1 MNTRSVIPILLSA
14 ALAGMARAQGSVNTQ
29 CSNPAIVGPGQIGG
43 DACQKALDLFSYLTP
58 QFGTTLAGGNPVLG
72 QGGAQGGLG
81 KITVE
86 LRVNGIMGAIPKV
99 DQYDLSAGPAVRTAY
114 QTEDKPFGFP
124 SADGALGLFDGIP
137 VGLTKVLAVDALGSL
152 TFVPEIDQEGV
163 SIKAPN
169 GSVKVGY
176 GARLGIIKESTL
188 LPSVAVTWLRRDLPS
203 LDVTAAATNSDTI
216 TVSGLT
222 ARSTAWR
229 LVAGKSA
236 RMLAVAV
243 GYGKDTYESAASLS
257 YALNRS
263 GLRFTPTMPITTAQ
277 SPKATSY
284 FADVMLNLFLVKIV
298 GEIGRVSTD
307 DIPTYNSFSKKSSDP
322 KLYGAIGLRFGH

>member
-1 MNTRSVIPILLSA
+1 MSARKAICLLLSA
-14 ALAGMARAQGSVNTQ
+14 AAAAAVQAQGSVNSQ

-99 DQYDLSAGPAVRTAY
+99 DQYDLAAGPAVRTSY

-137 VGLTKVLAVDALGSL
+137 VGLTKMLAVDALGSL
-152 TFVPEIDQEGV
+152 TFVPEISQKGV

-176 GARLGIIKESTL
+176 GARLGIVKETTL

-203 LDVTAAATNSDTI
+203 LDVTAAATNNDTI

-229 LVAGKSA
+229 LVVGKSSK
-236 RMLAVAV
+236 LLGVAV
-243 GYGKDTYESAASLS
+243 GYGKDSYESAADIS

-263 GLRFTPTMPITTAQ
+263 GVRFSPTMPITIAQ

-284 FADVMLNLFLVKIV
+284 FGDVMLNLFLVKIV